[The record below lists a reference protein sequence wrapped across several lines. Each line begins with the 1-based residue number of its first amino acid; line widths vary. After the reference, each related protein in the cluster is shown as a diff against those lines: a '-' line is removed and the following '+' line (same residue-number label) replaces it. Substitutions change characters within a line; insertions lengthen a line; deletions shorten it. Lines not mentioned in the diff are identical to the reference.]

1 MLQVKAS
8 IEYVCAGDECEMSEL
23 FDVLQEM
30 DRRYFLIQD
39 LRWEFTMLDYG
50 NTDTITEEHAK
61 YIIMC
66 IYFRGP
72 SLFITVRGSLK
83 SGGGVVESNHLR

>member
-8 IEYVCAGDECEMSEL
+8 IEYVCAGDECEVSEL

-61 YIIMC
+61 YILLVTDTDNLRLHVSIK
-66 IYFRGP
+66 FRKQNP
-72 SLFITVRGSLK
+72 GSWGLMY
-83 SGGGVVESNHLR
+83 